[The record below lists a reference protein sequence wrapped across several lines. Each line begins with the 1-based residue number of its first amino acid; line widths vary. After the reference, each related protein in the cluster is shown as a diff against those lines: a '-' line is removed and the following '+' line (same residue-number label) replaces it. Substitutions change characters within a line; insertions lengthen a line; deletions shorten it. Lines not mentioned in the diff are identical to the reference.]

1 MTAAVVSPTL
11 CNIQLQ
17 FQIIMNSA
25 FCIFRMTTVF
35 FGLLSVGKAS
45 CDRVALPDVR
55 CLPGNVRTNVNVC
68 DCTRGGVRTHV
79 RESALK
85 VDSGRK
91 IPCRTRKSNLRQ
103 RRAGPTLYQLS
114 YIPTP
119 QMSHTLL

>member
-1 MTAAVVSPTL
+1 MNNREAAFKKERGWGWREEVTAAVVSPTL

-55 CLPGNVRTNVNVC
+55 CLLGNVRTNVNVC
-68 DCTRGGVRTHV
+68 DCTRGVCG
-79 RESALK
+79 
-85 VDSGRK
+85 
-91 IPCRTRKSNLRQ
+91 
-103 RRAGPTLYQLS
+103 
-114 YIPTP
+114 
-119 QMSHTLL
+119 HT